1 MANTLRLFVAVE
13 LTDPVRRHI
22 ANLMDTLR
30 GEGVQGFRWLNV
42 EGIHLTLKFLGTVPE
57 GSVDE
62 IVEGMEEA
70 VEGVSPFSLS
80 IENLGAFPDLGS
92 PRVLWVG
99 VHGELDPLL
108 LLQSRLEEALV
119 ARGFAKETRAF
130 SPHLTLARTRGRFT
144 PTARKHL
151 TTAVES
157 ALAAVN
163 QELPVG
169 LLSLMESNL
178 TSHGA
183 IYTRRSQISLRSSL
197 AL

>member
-1 MANTLRLFVAVE
+1 MANTLRLFVAIE

-30 GEGVQGFRWLNV
+30 GEGVQGFRWVNL
-42 EGIHLTLKFLGTVPE
+42 EGIHLTLKFLGNVPE

-70 VEGVSPFSLS
+70 VEGVTPFSLS
-80 IENLGAFPDLGS
+80 TENLGAFPALGS

-99 VHGELDPLL
+99 VHGEVDPLL

-119 ARGFAKETRAF
+119 ARGFAKETRVF
-130 SPHLTLARTRGRFT
+130 SPHLTLARARGRLS
-144 PTARKHL
+144 PTTRQHL
-151 TTAVES
+151 TTAMDS
-157 ALAAVN
+157 AQAAVN

-169 LLSLMESNL
+169 LLSLMESKL

-183 IYTRRSQISLRSSL
+183 IYTRRAQISLRRSL
-197 AL
+197 AV